1 MSPLIE
7 TALAEGITQL
17 SLAFFTTATPGG
29 IVACLIVACYVLVR
43 PTDDDRSVYLR
54 RFLII
59 PLAAVILGL
68 IASTNHLGRPSNT
81 LYVLMG
87 VGRSPLSN
95 EVAAVVAFTGLLW
108 IAWLLSFART
118 RFRKAVK
125 VLLGLS
131 VLMGAWSLSRI
142 AGAYSIDT
150 VVTWNLPYTAA
161 NLVLAS
167 LVSGPVLAL
176 VAFCAAGIRD
186 NRLYGIFLGG
196 SAVFS
201 LALAV
206 LEFMQ
211 YGALQD
217 LQGGLYGASDLV
229 PFYPACIIA
238 STVLI
243 GSGAISGALPVIRGR
258 QAGVGPLVAGSLLIF
273 GGVFI
278 VRFVF
283 YCMRLTAGL

>member
-1 MSPLIE
+1 MSPLVE
-7 TALAEGITQL
+7 TALAEGVVQL

-29 IVACLIVACYVLVR
+29 IIACLIVACYVLAH
-43 PTDDDRSVYLR
+43 PADDERSVYLR

-81 LYVLMG
+81 LYVLVG

-95 EVAAVVAFTGLLW
+95 EVAAVVAFTGLMW
-108 IAWLLSFART
+108 IAWLLSFAKA

-131 VLMGAWSLSRI
+131 VLMGIWSISRI

-167 LVSGPVLAL
+167 LVSGPGLAL
-176 VAFCAAGIRD
+176 VAFRAAGIRHR
-186 NRLYGIFLGG
+186 RLYGVALGAI
-196 SAVFS
+196 AVFA

-206 LEFMQ
+206 LEFLQ
-211 YGALQD
+211 YEALQD
-217 LQGGLYGASDLV
+217 LQSGLYGASELV
-229 PFYPACIIA
+229 PFYPACIIV

-243 GSGAISGALPVIRGR
+243 GSGILVGALPLLQKR
-258 QAGVGPLVAGSLLIF
+258 QAGVGFLVAGSVLVF